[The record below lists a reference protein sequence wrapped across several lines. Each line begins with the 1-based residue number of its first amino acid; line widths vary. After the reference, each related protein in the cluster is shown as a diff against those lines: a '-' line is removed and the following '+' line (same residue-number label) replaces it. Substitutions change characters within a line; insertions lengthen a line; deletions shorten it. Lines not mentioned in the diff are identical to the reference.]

1 MATDKVSMKCAFSL
15 ALVFTNIFWKDGR
28 SGKTGGFC
36 KHKCSS
42 LYNKAVDVI
51 YIVCQEVAVVPDV
64 ALTIRIVQASEKASN
79 RKYLLKAAQTV

>member
-1 MATDKVSMKCAFSL
+1 M
-15 ALVFTNIFWKDGR
+15 VFTNIFWKDGR

-64 ALTIRIVQASEKASN
+64 ARHLLSELHRPV
-79 RKYLLKAAQTV
+79 RKHLIESIY